1 MSEEE
6 LSRQKS
12 ISRGLSGLN
21 NMGNTCYMNSVL
33 QSISSTNLLNYYLR
47 KSMFKEKL
55 KIGIRRNILKK
66 LKESTDLK
74 SDDEITISR
83 KKIKHKF
90 KNSITYRLYQVLKIM
105 WNINCELKPEKFKAS
120 VDKILPQFRG
130 FNQHDG
136 HEFLIYLLDT
146 IHEEIKSNVNIKKF
160 KLNKISQEYVDRK
173 EELKKQ
179 LELTQ
184 IDTAKEAIK
193 QELKQ
198 IYNNN
203 YLIDVQ
209 YEGLKFYKNFL
220 KDNHS
225 IITDLFYGLFASE
238 VRCQNCNNRSMTYEP
253 FNVLQLDMDKQ
264 YSNFADLMQNVFTTE
279 EINYKCDECKHDG
292 KANKTLYIHML
303 PDKLIIQFKRFI
315 VNGRHSRKN
324 CNLVPFPLD
333 NLNVSEITRDAATA
347 YELYSVIN
355 HMGDVGG
362 GHYTNYS
369 KNSITNEWYEFNDSR
384 VSYLT
389 NPQNEIISPNAYVLF
404 YQKKQ

>member
-1 MSEEE
+1 MSEED

-55 KIGIRRNILKK
+55 KIGMRRNILKK

-74 SDDEITISR
+74 SEDEITISR

-146 IHEEIKSNVNIKKF
+146 IHEEIKSNVNIKKI
-160 KLNKISQEYVDRK
+160 KLNKISQQYVDRK

-184 IDTAKEAIK
+184 IESAKEPIK

-198 IYNNN
+198 LYNNN

-209 YEGLKFYKNFL
+209 YEGLKFYENFL

-279 EINYKCDECKHDG
+279 EINYKCDECKNDG

-315 VNGRHSRKN
+315 VNGRRSRKN
-324 CNLVPFPLD
+324 CGLVPFPLD
-333 NLNVSEITRDAATA
+333 NLNVSEITRDAATS

-389 NPQNEIISPNAYVLF
+389 NPQNEIVSENAYVLF